1 MMLPNIKLGG
11 TKEVKEELES
21 FGKDYYKEIYENSLE
36 NIIENPQILT
46 SDQLLETVEAGGGWV
61 WALFPP
67 RTSIPDYHG
76 KHQKYSNK
84 WPQSWLKTLLTPT
97 ADDPLHHRKVPIYLM
112 YLTANLPPNPDSN
125 KQRNRRSFKFFH
137 ADFVSHAVIKGPNFA
152 EFINS
157 KKPPILHWATGRTT
171 FKFSFRDYVKTPS
184 VSTNPVFLSAEP
196 PVKFQFMNWASN
208 PLEGSN

>member
-1 MMLPNIKLGG
+1 MLPNIKLGG

-67 RTSIPDYHG
+67 RFPIPHN
-76 KHQKYSNK
+76 QKNSNL

-97 ADDPLHHRKVPIYLM
+97 ADEPNHRKVPIYLM
-112 YLTANLPPNPDSN
+112 YLSGFGDGWPEQAW
-125 KQRNRRSFKFFH
+125 KQDKFQFFH
-137 ADFVSHAVIKGPNFA
+137 ADFVSDAAIKGPNFA

-157 KKPPILHWATGRTT
+157 KKTPIIQWGDGYGDY
-171 FKFSFRDYVKTPS
+171 KFSFREYMNKAL
-184 VSTNPVFLSAEP
+184 VSRNPVFLSAEP
-196 PVKFQFMNWASN
+196 LVKFQFMNWASN
-208 PLEGSN
+208 PFTKKKV

>member
-1 MMLPNIKLGG
+1 MMLPNIKLGE

-67 RTSIPDYHG
+67 RG
-76 KHQKYSNK
+76 KLNSGLHEHQRNSDN
-84 WPQSWLKTLLTPT
+84 WSQSWLKTLLTPT
-97 ADDPLHHRKVPIYLM
+97 ADDPLHHIKVPIYLM
-112 YLTANLPPNPDSN
+112 YLTAKVKSKEGNEGRFL
-125 KQRNRRSFKFFH
+125 FFH

-157 KKPPILHWATGRTT
+157 KKPPILHWGTGRST
-171 FKFSFRDYVKTPS
+171 FNFSFRDYVKTPS
-184 VSTNPVFLSAEP
+184 LSRNPVFLSAEP
-196 PVKFQFMNWASN
+196 LVKFQFMNWTSN
-208 PLEGSN
+208 PLGVE

>member
-1 MMLPNIKLGG
+1 MLPNIKLGED
-11 TKEVKEELES
+11 KEVKEELAS
-21 FGKDYYKEIYENSLE
+21 FGRDYYKEIYENSLE

-46 SDQLLETVEAGGGWV
+46 SDQLLEIVEAGGGWV

-67 RTSIPDYHG
+67 RG
-76 KHQKYSNK
+76 KLNSGLHNQRNSDN
-84 WPQSWLKTLLTPT
+84 WSQSWLKTLLTPT

-125 KQRNRRSFKFFH
+125 KQRNRRRFKFFH

-157 KKPPILHWATGRTT
+157 KKPPTLHWATGRPT
-171 FKFSFRDYVKTPS
+171 FKFSFRDYVKTTS
-184 VSTNPVFLSAEP
+184 LSTNPVILSVEL
-196 PVKFQFMNWASN
+196 PVEFQFMNWASN
-208 PLEGSN
+208 PLGVE

>member
-1 MMLPNIKLGG
+1 MMLPNIKLGED
-11 TKEVKEELES
+11 KEVKEELAS

-67 RTSIPDYHG
+67 RG
-76 KHQKYSNK
+76 KLNSGLHEHQRNSDN
-84 WPQSWLKTLLTPT
+84 WSQSWLKTLLTPT
-97 ADDPLHHRKVPIYLM
+97 ADDPLHHIKVPIYLM
-112 YLTANLPPNPDSN
+112 YLTAKVKS
-125 KQRNRRSFKFFH
+125 KQGNEGRFKFFH

-157 KKPPILHWATGRTT
+157 KKPPTLHWATGRPT
-171 FKFSFRDYVKTPS
+171 FKFSFRDYVKASS
-184 VSTNPVFLSAEP
+184 VSKNPVFLSAEL

-208 PLEGSN
+208 PLGVE

>member
-46 SDQLLETVEAGGGWV
+46 RDQLLETVEAGGGWV

-67 RTSIPDYHG
+67 RFSRPHNQQNSG
-76 KHQKYSNK
+76 L
-84 WPQSWLKTLLTPT
+84 WPQSWLKTLLTPSL
-97 ADDPLHHRKVPIYLM
+97 DEPNHRKVPIYLM
-112 YLTANLPPNPDSN
+112 YLNGFGEGWLEDWW
-125 KQRNRRSFKFFH
+125 KQDNFQFFH
-137 ADFVSHAVIKGPNFA
+137 ADFVSDAVIKGPNFA

-157 KKPPILHWATGRTT
+157 KKPSIIEWGHGVG
-171 FKFSFRDYVKTPS
+171 FSFTEYVNKAS
-184 VSTNPVFLSAEP
+184 VSRNPVFLSAEP
-196 PVKFQFMNWASN
+196 LVKFQFMNWASN